1 MFRTVESKNE
11 EEDLISNSEST
22 LHCLGKS
29 GGERERDRER
39 GPGKYFQGSS
49 FFSFVW
55 EKKVKAGKPLDL
67 TLPEIELGQE
77 KVSNR
82 TFAETL

>member
-29 GGERERDRER
+29 GGEREIERE
-39 GPGKYFQGSS
+39 GQGNISKDLL
-49 FFSFVW
+49 FSPLSG
-55 EKKVKAGKPLDL
+55 KKVKAGKPLDL